1 HLRAESRIDAGKRI
15 AVLLHAGDPDAASM
29 LREQHGLIAALV
41 RAESVSILDAI
52 PDDLVAA
59 RGLAAGVQIALPLEG
74 LLDFAAERE
83 RIGKELDKVDKELAT
98 RSKKLANHAFV
109 SRAPAEVVD
118 KERRLQQDLVL
129 RKERLARNLAN
140 LGST

>member
-1 HLRAESRIDAGKRI
+1 
-15 AVLLHAGDPDAASM
+15 
-29 LREQHGLIAALV
+29 REQQDSIATLV
-41 RAESVSILDAI
+41 RAETVSILDAI
-52 PDDLVAA
+52 ADDLVAA
-59 RGLAAGVQIALPLEG
+59 RGLVADVQIALPLEG
-74 LLDFAAERE
+74 LLDFDAERE

-98 RSKKLANHAFV
+98 RSKKLANHSFV

-129 RKERLARNLAN
+129 RKERLAKNLAN